1 MPPISVM
8 IKPASGS
15 CNMRCRYCFY
25 ADEQENRAVSSYGV
39 MSLETMRNLVDK
51 ALDYAEHACT
61 FAFQGG
67 EPTLAGLPFFREF
80 VAYAEARAREMS
92 TGGPA
97 AGKPASSA
105 QPSAASAQPAAP
117 TTQPSAVSAQPS
129 EPSAQS
135 SAAADASRKRRPSAP
150 LQLHFALQTNG
161 YAITEEWAQF
171 FAEKHFLIGVSLD
184 GTKEIHDR
192 YRLDVAGKGTYQRV
206 MDSIALLEKYKV
218 EFNILT
224 VITGPSARRGQRIYS
239 FFRQNHFDYH
249 QYIECLDPLEEAPG
263 GHDYSLTPD
272 RLEQFLKSTF
282 DVWYRDVAGGY
293 YVSNRYF
300 DNLLLMLYGREPESC
315 NMRGVCGVQ
324 WIVEADGGMY
334 PCDFYVLD
342 QWRLGNVNENT
353 FEEMDRRRGE
363 LGFIQESMRVP
374 EECRTCR
381 WAALCRNGCRR
392 NRRMD
397 GDGKNYFCSA
407 YKGFFEYAYP
417 RLAELAR
424 RGVGKPV

>member
-25 ADEQENRAVSSYGV
+25 ADEQENREVKSYGI
-39 MSLETMRNLVDK
+39 MSLETMRNLVDR
-51 ALDYAEHACT
+51 ALEYAEHVCT

-67 EPTLAGLPFFREF
+67 EPTLAGLDYFREF
-80 VAYAEARAREMS
+80 VKYAGERAQKP
-92 TGGPA
+92 G
-97 AGKPASSA
+97 AGKRPASRI
-105 QPSAASAQPAAP
+105 QI
-117 TTQPSAVSAQPS
+117 
-129 EPSAQS
+129 
-135 SAAADASRKRRPSAP
+135 RY
-150 LQLHFALQTNG
+150 ALQTNG
-161 YAITEEWAQF
+161 YAVTEEWARF
-171 FAEKHFLIGVSLD
+171 FAENHFLIGVSLD

-192 YRLDVAGKGTYQRV
+192 YRLDAAGKGTYQRV
-206 MDSIALLEKYKV
+206 MDAIALLEKYKV
-218 EFNILT
+218 DFNILT
-224 VITGPSARRGQRIYS
+224 VITGPSARRGQKIYS
-239 FFRQNHFDYH
+239 FFRQQHFDYH
-249 QYIECLDPLEEAPG
+249 QYIECLDPLGEAPG
-263 GHDYSLTPD
+263 GHDYSLTPE

-282 DVWYRDVAGGY
+282 DAWYRDAAGGY

-315 NMRGVCGVQ
+315 NMRGVCGIQ
-324 WIVEADGGMY
+324 WIAEADGGMY

-353 FEEMDRRRGE
+353 FEEMDRRRDE
-363 LGFIQESMRVP
+363 LGFMQESMRMP

-381 WAALCRNGCRR
+381 WTALCRNGCRR
-392 NRRMD
+392 NRRM
-397 GDGKNYFCSA
+397 GEGEDGKNYFCSA

-424 RGVGKPV
+424 RGVGRPG